1 MHVHA
6 TQDTHQM
13 TTPQSC
19 TTSEIP
25 CKRQPVGMPAE
36 VVPEG
41 REERASRLYASDGGP
56 LIGWLFDECRRRGH
70 EYRQMAACLGVT
82 YGYVNQL
89 RNGIRLTRQIS
100 DEFAVSCARYLG
112 VPPVVV
118 KMAAG
123 RIPMSD
129 FIQPH
134 ESEEDVLNR
143 AMSRMLADPIAR
155 TSLPANLDELP
166 LSAKR
171 ALVTMYIETSGCDL
185 LGLRHLPE
193 MVRWLQ
199 RSATIHDESEAETIR
214 GHRGI
219 AG

>member
-1 MHVHA
+1 
-6 TQDTHQM
+6 
-13 TTPQSC
+13 
-19 TTSEIP
+19 
-25 CKRQPVGMPAE
+25 
-36 VVPEG
+36 
-41 REERASRLYASDGGP
+41 
-56 LIGWLFDECRRRGH
+56 
-70 EYRQMAACLGVT
+70 MAACLGVT

-100 DEFAVSCARYLG
+100 DEFAVSCGRYLG

-118 KMAAG
+118 KMIAG

-134 ESEEDVLNR
+134 ELEEDVLDR
-143 AMSRMLADPIAR
+143 AMSQMLDDPVAR
-155 TSLPANLDELP
+155 TSLPADLNELS
-166 LSAKR
+166 LAAKR
-171 ALVTMYIETSGCDL
+171 ALVTMYAESSGRDL
-185 LGLRHLPE
+185 LCLRHLPE

-199 RSATIHDESEAETIR
+199 RAAMIHDESEAEVFR